1 MSEHPVSAKNRGHS
15 LMGKIAYKIRNW
27 KQYNRALVNRGNL
40 TIWISADA
48 VESWY
53 AQQAPQGRGR
63 PFTYSN
69 ACIELALT
77 LRSLFQFPLR
87 ATQGFLEGLTKLMNL
102 ELKIPHYSC
111 LSRRA
116 SDLDIQLAREK
127 RSGKLDLVIDSTGLK
142 VYGEGEWKMRTHGK
156 QKRRTWRKYHVAVDP
171 GTHEVVAMEL
181 TESNV
186 HDCEVVSDLMKNLV
200 NLGKIYGDG
209 AYCLKPS
216 LDAISN
222 AGGHAIIPP
231 RSGTC
236 IVKKDPSPGQDQR
249 NRLIRERRAAGGK
262 KAWKQTSGY
271 HRRSLVETHMFR
283 HKTILGNK
291 LHNLTLTNQITEARI
306 RANIL
311 NRMTALG
318 MPQSCKITQ

>member
-1 MSEHPVSAKNRGHS
+1 
-15 LMGKIAYKIRNW
+15 MGKIAYKIRNW
-27 KQYNRALVNRGNL
+27 KQYNRALINRGNL
-40 TIWISADA
+40 TIWISEEA

-53 AQQAPQGRGR
+53 AAREPQGRGR

-69 ACIELALT
+69 SCIEMALT

-87 ATQGFLEGLTKLMNL
+87 ATQGFLEGLAKLMNL
-102 ELKIPHYSC
+102 DLKIPHYSR

-116 SDLDIQLAREK
+116 GALAISLRRTNK
-127 RSGKLDLVIDSTGLK
+127 SGKLDLVIDSTGFK

-171 GTHEVVAMEL
+171 STHEVVAMEL

-186 HDCEVVSDLMKNLV
+186 HDCETVSDLMKNLG
-200 NLGKIYGDG
+200 NLGNIYGDG

-216 LDAISN
+216 LDAIAS
-222 AGGHAIIPP
+222 AGGYAVVPP

-236 IVKKDPSPGQDQR
+236 IVKKDASPGQQQR

-283 HKTILGNK
+283 HKTILGGK
-291 LHNLTLTNQITEARI
+291 LHSLTLTNQITEARI